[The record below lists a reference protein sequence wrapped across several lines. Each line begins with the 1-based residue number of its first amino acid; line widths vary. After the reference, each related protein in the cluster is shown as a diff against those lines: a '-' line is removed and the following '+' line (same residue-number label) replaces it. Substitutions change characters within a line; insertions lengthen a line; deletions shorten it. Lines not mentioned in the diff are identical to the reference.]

1 MKPTQARG
9 ASPRRIVTVRRSV
22 LALTIAATAAVIV
35 LALGGS
41 LAGSLSGAAAESAT
55 NASRML
61 AGIVA
66 IASGAAYLLWS
77 AGRRQLGGALFAGSA
92 LMAAAWLA
100 LVASRAPSRA
110 IQPLLASDRAQLEER
125 EIDGE
130 RWVEHPSLGFRL
142 PQPSVALA
150 PAEEMV
156 REAESRSGAGWRD
169 AHHLWAFESE
179 DHSVSVVL
187 DLSRAPSTD
196 RDLLEARAEAAI
208 APLRAQGLE
217 VELDTPEAREGC
229 GEARFDATLPQ
240 GGRVAGRVWS
250 FEDRRSHRAFHLVA
264 TIVAP
269 EGAQAAE
276 YLDAIEIPCAR

>member
-1 MKPTQARG
+1 M
-9 ASPRRIVTVRRSV
+9 I

-41 LAGSLSGAAAESAT
+41 LASSLSGAAGESAT

-66 IASGAAYLLWS
+66 IVSGAAYLLWS
-77 AGRRQLGGALFAGSA
+77 GGRRQLGGALIAGAA

-125 EIDGE
+125 EIEGE

-156 REAESRSGAGWRD
+156 REAESRSGAGWRE

-196 RDLLEARAEAAI
+196 RDLLEARSEAAT

-217 VELDTPEAREGC
+217 VELHTSGEGC

-250 FEDRRSHRAFHLVA
+250 FEDPRSHRAFHLVA

-269 EGAQAAE
+269 EGAEGAE
-276 YLDAIEIPCAR
+276 YLDAIEIPCTR